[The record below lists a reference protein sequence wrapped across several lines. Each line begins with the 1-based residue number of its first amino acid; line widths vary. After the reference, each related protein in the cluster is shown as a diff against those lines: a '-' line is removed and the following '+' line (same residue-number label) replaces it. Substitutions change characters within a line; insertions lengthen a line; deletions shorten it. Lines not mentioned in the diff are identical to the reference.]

1 MSDAVIIIIAADFF
15 YREKQQPNYRTDI
28 DIVVV
33 VLRDN
38 YLKAQRIKK
47 TRDRTSFYSMLKCQ
61 TENNISMN
69 KINRKTLKWS
79 VIH

>member
-28 DIVVV
+28 DIVVA
-33 VLRDN
+33 VLRGN
-38 YLKAQRIKK
+38 YLKAQKIKK
-47 TRDRTSFYSMLKCQ
+47 TRDRTSFYSMLKCR
-61 TENNISMN
+61 TKNNISMD